1 LSAPPEFTSPLVAA
15 VEVYRSHWRPACE
28 ERAFMLHAVGIGS
41 QVVPSGELWSLMVLP
56 ETAKAAVAHLRGYDR
71 ENPPR
76 RRVLARPEQMHPH
89 AWLGPAVYMFV
100 MVLVAW
106 LAGQRAFAESWLDAG
121 VLQTLAFRN
130 GEAWRAVTAL
140 TLHFDVAHL
149 LSNLGFGAFFGWLA
163 SQLLGPG
170 VAFGGAVAAAA
181 LANVINASIQPAN
194 QLSAGASTMVFSM
207 LGLLAAYAW
216 RRRADSGERWAYR
229 WAPLIA
235 GVFLLGFTGAGG
247 ENTDVLAHLT
257 GFVTG
262 TLAGWWLGRL
272 PRMPAGRAQWLA
284 GAGVLAGIV
293 AAWWAAF
300 NLAG

>member
-1 LSAPPEFTSPLVAA
+1 
-15 VEVYRSHWRPACE
+15 
-28 ERAFMLHAVGIGS
+28 MLHAVGIGS
-41 QVVPSGELWSLMVLP
+41 QVVPNGGLWSLVVLP
-56 ETAKAAVAHLRGYDR
+56 ETAAAAVTHLRGYDR

-76 RRVLARPEQMHPH
+76 RRILARPEQMHAR
-89 AWLGPAVYMFV
+89 AWLGPAAYVLV

-106 LAGQRAFAESWLDAG
+106 LAGQRAFAENWLNAG
-121 VLQTLAFRN
+121 VLNTLAFRG

-170 VAFGGAVAAAA
+170 VAFGGAVAAAV
-181 LANVINASIQPAN
+181 LANSINASIQPAHHV
-194 QLSAGASTMVFSM
+194 SAGASTMVFSM

-235 GVFLLGFTGAGG
+235 GVFLLGFTGVGG

-272 PRMPAGRAQWLA
+272 PRMPSDRAQWFA
-284 GAGVLAGIV
+284 GAGALAGIA
-293 AAWWAAF
+293 AAWWAAL
-300 NLAG
+300 NVPA

>member
-1 LSAPPEFTSPLVAA
+1 
-15 VEVYRSHWRPACE
+15 
-28 ERAFMLHAVGIGS
+28 MLHAVGIGS
-41 QVVPSGELWSLMVLP
+41 QVVQNGELWSLVVLQ
-56 ETAKAAVAHLRGYDR
+56 ETAAAAVRHLRGYDR
-71 ENPPR
+71 ENPPQR
-76 RRVLARPEQMHPH
+76 RMLARPEQMHPQ
-89 AWLGPAVYMFV
+89 AWIGPVVYVFV

-106 LAGQRAFAESWLDAG
+106 SAGHRLFAENWLDAG
-121 VLQTLAFRN
+121 VLNTLAVRS
-130 GEAWRAVTAL
+130 GEAWRTVTAL

-170 VAFGGAVAAAA
+170 VAFGGAVAAAT
-181 LANVINASIQPAN
+181 LANALNASIQPADHV
-194 QLSAGASTMVFSM
+194 SAGASTMVFSM

-235 GVFLLGFTGAGG
+235 GVFLLGFTGVGG

-257 GFVTG
+257 GFLTG
-262 TLAGWWLGRL
+262 TAAGWWLGRL
-272 PRMPAGRAQWLA
+272 QSIPGNRTQWLA
-284 GAGVLAGIV
+284 GLGALVGVA

-300 NLAG
+300 NLTA

>member
-1 LSAPPEFTSPLVAA
+1 
-15 VEVYRSHWRPACE
+15 
-28 ERAFMLHAVGIGS
+28 MLHAVGIGS
-41 QVVPSGELWSLMVLP
+41 QVVPNAGLWSIVVLQ
-56 ETAKAAVAHLRGYDR
+56 EHAAAAVSHLRGYDR

-76 RRVLARPEQMHPH
+76 RRVLARPEQMHPR
-89 AWLGPAVYMFV
+89 AWLGPAVYVGV

-106 LAGQRAFAESWLDAG
+106 LAGQRAYAENWLDAG
-121 VLQTLAFRN
+121 VLDTLAFRS
-130 GEAWRAVTAL
+130 GEVWRAVTAL

-170 VAFGGAVAAAA
+170 VAFGGAVAAAT
-181 LANVINASIQPAN
+181 LANALNASFQPAN
-194 QLSAGASTMVFSM
+194 HVSAGASTMVFSM

-235 GVFLLGFTGAGG
+235 GVFLLGFTGVGG

-257 GFVTG
+257 GFATG

-272 PRMPAGRAQWLA
+272 PRMPGNLAQWLA
-284 GAGVLAGIV
+284 GLGALAGI
-293 AAWWAAF
+293 ACAWWAAF
-300 NLAG
+300 SFGA

>member
-1 LSAPPEFTSPLVAA
+1 VSSLPPSTLLPEVL
-15 VEVYRSHWRPACE
+15 VEVYRSHWRPACD
-28 ERAFMLHAVGIGS
+28 ERAFMLHAVGIAS
-41 QVVPSGELWSLMVLP
+41 QVVPLGELWSLEVP
-56 ETAKAAVAHLRGYDR
+56 ELAATAAITHLRGYDR

-76 RRVLARPEQMHPH
+76 RRVLARPEQMHPR
-89 AWLGPAVYMFV
+89 AWIGPATYVVV

-106 LAGQRAFAESWLDAG
+106 LGGHRTFATNWLAAG
-121 VLQTLAFRN
+121 VLDTAVVRG
-130 GEAWRAVTAL
+130 GEYWRTVTAL
-140 TLHFDVAHL
+140 TLHFDIAHL

-181 LANVINASIQPAN
+181 IANALNASVQPASHV
-194 QLSAGASTMVFSM
+194 SAGASTMVFAM

-235 GVFLLGFTGAGG
+235 GVFLLGFTGVGG

-262 TLAGWWLGRL
+262 TVAGWWLGRL
-272 PRMPAGRAQWLA
+272 LRIPGPRTQWLA
-284 GAGVLAGIV
+284 GLAALAAIAG
-293 AAWWAAF
+293 AWTMA
-300 NLAG
+300 LTVGS

>member
-1 LSAPPEFTSPLVAA
+1 LDQPPDFATPLVAPL
-15 VEVYRSHWRPACE
+15 EVYRSHWRPACE

-41 QVVPSGELWSLMVLP
+41 QVVPNGEFWSLVVSQDR
-56 ETAKAAVAHLRGYDR
+56 AAAAVRHLRGYDR

-76 RRVLARPEQMHPH
+76 RRVLALPEQMHAH
-89 AWLGPAVYMFV
+89 AWIGPVAYTGV
-100 MVLVAW
+100 MLLVAW
-106 LAGQRAFAESWLDAG
+106 LAGQRAFGENWLKAG
-121 VLQTLAFRN
+121 VLDTLAFRT
-130 GEAWRAVTAL
+130 GETWRAVTAL

-181 LANVINASIQPAN
+181 LANVLNASIQPAN
-194 QLSAGASTMVFSM
+194 HVSAGASTMVFSM

-235 GVFLLGFTGAGG
+235 GTFLLGFTGVGG
-247 ENTDVLAHLT
+247 DNTDVLAHLT
-257 GFVTG
+257 GFATG

-272 PRMPAGRAQWLA
+272 PRMPRDGVQWLA
-284 GAGVLAGIV
+284 GTGALAAV
-293 AAWWAAF
+293 TMAWWAAF
-300 NLAG
+300 HLVP

>member
-1 LSAPPEFTSPLVAA
+1 VSAPPPFPSPHDLP

-28 ERAFMLHAVGIGS
+28 ERSFMLHAVGIGS
-41 QVVPSGELWSLMVLP
+41 EVVPNGELWSVVVLP
-56 ETAKAAVAHLRGYDR
+56 ASAAAAVSHLRGYDR
-71 ENPPR
+71 ENPR
-76 RRVLARPEQMHPH
+76 KRRVLARPEQMHPH
-89 AWLGPAVYMFV
+89 AWIGPAVYMVV
-100 MVLVAW
+100 MLLVAW
-106 LAGQRAFAESWLDAG
+106 LAGLRTFADNWLLSGMLDTQA
-121 VLQTLAFRN
+121 VRD
-130 GEAWRAVTAL
+130 GELWRTVTAL

-181 LANVINASIQPAN
+181 LANALNASVQPASH
-194 QLSAGASTMVFSM
+194 LSAGASTMVFAM

-229 WAPLIA
+229 WAPLVA
-235 GVFLLGFTGAGG
+235 GLFLLGFTGVGG

-262 TLAGWWLGRL
+262 TATGWSFGRFPQL
-272 PRMPAGRAQWLA
+272 PGPRTQWLA
-284 GAGVLAGIV
+284 GLGALAGIGG
-293 AAWWAAF
+293 AWWAA
-300 NLAG
+300 LTLGA